1 VVLDTRHYSD
11 VESARQKGATCR
23 YVSTFIVII
32 STLEM
37 EVPVNYWDQT
47 LHLYVSTLPLHSCL
61 TFLHAIYS
69 ILTILLAMEPLK
81 DPTNIQQFPLC

>member
-1 VVLDTRHYSD
+1 
-11 VESARQKGATCR
+11 
-23 YVSTFIVII
+23 
-32 STLEM
+32 M